1 MDSTYFGHATF
12 GIPRHIWC
20 VRFSPEQCPSPHK
33 TFAVQLKDVKH
44 CPIAGHSAPIV
55 LFVPLGQKTLP
66 VKIKEMKEK
75 LQV

>member
-12 GIPRHIWC
+12 GIPRHILY

-33 TFAVQLKDVKH
+33 TFAFQLSDVKH
-44 CPIAGHSAPIV
+44 CPIAGHSSPIS
-55 LFVPLGQKTLP
+55 LSVPLGQKTLP
-66 VKIKEMKEK
+66 VKIKDMKEK